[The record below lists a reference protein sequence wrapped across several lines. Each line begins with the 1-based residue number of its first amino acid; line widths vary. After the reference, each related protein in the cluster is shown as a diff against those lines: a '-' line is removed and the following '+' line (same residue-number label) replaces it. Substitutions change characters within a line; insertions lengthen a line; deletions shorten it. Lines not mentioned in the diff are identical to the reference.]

1 MCVVNRCDVSMCVCG
16 TGVTSVCVGGGG
28 DSFDVSICV
37 CGTGVTSVCVGG
49 TVLTSVCVCG
59 EQV

>member
-1 MCVVNRCDVSMCVCG
+1 MCVVNRCDVSMCVWG
-16 TGVTSVCVGGGG
+16 TGVTSVCVGGG
-28 DSFDVSICV
+28 DSFDLSICV